1 VINTR
6 SEKRDI
12 KKKQKNVL
20 RQIVLY
26 AENISRSDI
35 VLEILLLSY
44 NLHSSLPGE
53 HTLRNTTNNKVDFH
67 FYNLHH
73 LLR

>member
-1 VINTR
+1 MVIYTR

-26 AENISRSDI
+26 AENISRSEL
-35 VLEILLLSY
+35 VLEILLLSH
-44 NLHSSLPGE
+44 NLHSS
-53 HTLRNTTNNKVDFH
+53 
-67 FYNLHH
+67 
-73 LLR
+73 

>member
-1 VINTR
+1 MTVHACFPQQSFLKILSDSTLGEMVIDTR

-26 AENISRSDI
+26 AENINRSDI
-35 VLEILLLSY
+35 VLEILLLS
-44 NLHSSLPGE
+44 HSS
-53 HTLRNTTNNKVDFH
+53 
-67 FYNLHH
+67 
-73 LLR
+73 

>member
-1 VINTR
+1 MVDTR

-26 AENISRSDI
+26 AENISRSDSI
-35 VLEILLLSY
+35 
-44 NLHSSLPGE
+44 
-53 HTLRNTTNNKVDFH
+53 RNSAVKS
-67 FYNLHH
+67 
-73 LLR
+73 